1 MIICSMCDDVLYFG
15 TMPAVCAE
23 MEKVVCGMCAHNYAM
38 LDAEEAANF
47 FENMAYDW
55 SMDR

>member
-15 TMPAVCAE
+15 TMPANCAE
-23 MEKVVCGMCAHNYAM
+23 MEKVVCGICAHDYAM
-38 LDAEEAANF
+38 LEAEEANNHY
-47 FENMAYDW
+47 ESMAYDF